1 MRHAAENGVPIAPAP
16 SRWCCSGG
24 SCSMRAAAP
33 GLIAA
38 FGYPGLFLSGALLG
52 VLGAISVTRVKQV
65 R

>member
-1 MRHAAENGVPIAPAP
+1 
-16 SRWCCSGG
+16 
-24 SCSMRAAAP
+24 MRAAAP

-52 VLGAISVTRVKQV
+52 VLGAISVPRVKQV